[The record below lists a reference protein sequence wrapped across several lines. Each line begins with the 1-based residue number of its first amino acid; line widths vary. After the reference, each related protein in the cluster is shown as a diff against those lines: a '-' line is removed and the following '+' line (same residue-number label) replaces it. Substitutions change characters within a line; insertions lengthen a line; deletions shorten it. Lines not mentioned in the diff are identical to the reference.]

1 MTLRDQ
7 IASDASVV
15 FLSTSDFAETVTYIP
30 YQYVGRAYRAN
41 RNIAAV
47 IERPIVEV
55 LSQDGEHAI
64 PIFTVYVANSSTL
77 GIASS
82 EIDVSRDS
90 LAFPE
95 REGETATTRR
105 ITRMQEHDN
114 GMLQLECR

>member
-1 MTLRDQ
+1 MTLRAQ

-15 FLSTSDFAETVTYIP
+15 FLNANDFAESVTYAP
-30 YQYVGRAYRAN
+30 YNYPGTTARATRSILA
-41 RNIAAV
+41 I

-55 LSQDGEHAI
+55 LTQDGEHAI
-64 PIFTVYVANSSTL
+64 PIFTVYVANDSTV

-82 EIDVSRDS
+82 EIDVSRDAI
-90 LAFPE
+90 LFPV
-95 REGETATTRR
+95 REGEEATSRR